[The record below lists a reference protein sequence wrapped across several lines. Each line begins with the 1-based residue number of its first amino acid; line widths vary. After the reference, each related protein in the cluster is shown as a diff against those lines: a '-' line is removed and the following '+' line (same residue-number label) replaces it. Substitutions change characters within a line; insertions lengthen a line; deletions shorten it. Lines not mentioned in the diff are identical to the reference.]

1 MLGAKYCR
9 RTLLTFNPL
18 VIEFWIRSLHS
29 CTRVQYIAW
38 TTDTYHWL
46 CLSHQTLKRSAKPG
60 DYLNRLC
67 RALVFPGIP
76 LPIPSNTM
84 APTPEDLEAKAF
96 YFFGIIILADFASA
110 ITLTLLYGVFVL
122 LFSMSSAMILRQGLG
137 PRSRQAMFLL
147 TLISFATATVHW
159 AVAIAA
165 FVKEVQSVLSRNLDT
180 PFFERLLLSANSP
193 PSAPV
198 FISMWAAAFLS
209 IISDIV
215 VIWRAWVL
223 FFENRWVMIGPLAL
237 LLGTITTT
245 LLYLIPLFNPEVFE
259 ATVSGENPYS
269 VINNLRT
276 VSLALSL
283 ATNALATLM
292 IAYKLW
298 QHRTFLTEMLGSNR
312 PRSRAQNVLIML
324 VESGVLYFILH
335 LVTFLLSTCPGP
347 WAEFV
352 SSKVVFSIY
361 YEFTAMYP
369 TIVVVLVNH
378 QRSFA
383 DTCGFSNLDLNDAQ
397 THEPNILARPVTFGH
412 LSFARPPA
420 KASGDDSPEIQNLI
434 EESITDIEGGA
445 SETRLLKG
453 TVMMDVDVEKRQA
466 KTAPF

>member
-1 MLGAKYCR
+1 
-9 RTLLTFNPL
+9 
-18 VIEFWIRSLHS
+18 
-29 CTRVQYIAW
+29 
-38 TTDTYHWL
+38 
-46 CLSHQTLKRSAKPG
+46 
-60 DYLNRLC
+60 
-67 RALVFPGIP
+67 
-76 LPIPSNTM
+76 M

-237 LLGTITTT
+237 LLGTISTIFALYLVCSNTETSPCPHHLATT